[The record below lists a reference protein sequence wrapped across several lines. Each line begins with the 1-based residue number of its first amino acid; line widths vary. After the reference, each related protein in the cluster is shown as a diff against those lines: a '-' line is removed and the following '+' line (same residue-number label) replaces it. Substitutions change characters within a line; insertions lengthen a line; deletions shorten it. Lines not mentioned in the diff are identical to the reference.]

1 MTSITTEFVGLASPV
16 IGRAG
21 AGGHPCQGI
30 WHAPAGERPKIGFI
44 ATHYNVDFSEHYL
57 GSYLAARGFGFL
69 GWNTRFRGNE
79 RSFLLD
85 HAVAE
90 IGVGVQWMKEV
101 AGVETVVI
109 VGNSGGG
116 SLMGA
121 YQSQAV
127 QPNIKPVA
135 GLPAL
140 DVITNLT
147 AADLFVFVSAHP
159 GRPEIFTNWMDASV
173 TDENDPVA
181 TDASLDI
188 YNPDNG
194 PPFAPEFVD
203 RYRTAQVGRNHRI
216 TAWVKDELA
225 RCGEAGVRDRLF
237 VVTRVWA
244 DPRFVDPSID
254 PNDRP
259 PNSCY
264 LGDPERANRSV
275 YGVGL
280 VNSLRTWLSMWSL
293 EDSQCQAAPHLA
305 RLTVPTLL
313 IDASADSGVFP
324 SDADTIL
331 GAAAASDKTRVTVKG
346 DHYFLEPDGGRDE
359 VADTIA
365 EWVRART

>member
-1 MTSITTEFVGLASPV
+1 MTIDRHFVGLPSPV

-30 WHAPAGERPKIGFI
+30 WHTPAGQSPSVGFI
-44 ATHYNVDFSEHYL
+44 ATHYNIDFSEHYL
-57 GSYLAARGFGFL
+57 ASYLAERGYGFL

-90 IGVGVQWMKEV
+90 IGVGVRWMKEV

-121 YQSQAV
+121 YHSQAV
-127 QPNIKPVA
+127 EPNLTPVV
-135 GLPAL
+135 GMPAL
-140 DVITNLT
+140 DGIDDLP
-147 AADLFVFVSAHP
+147 AGDLFVFVSAHP

-173 TDENDPVA
+173 IDENDPLA
-181 TDASLDI
+181 TDPSLDI
-188 YNPDNG
+188 YNPENG
-194 PPFAPEFVD
+194 PPYSAEFVA
-203 RYRTAQVGRNHRI
+203 RYRTAQVARNHGI
-216 TAWVKDELA
+216 TAWVKAELDRLA
-225 RCGEAGVRDRLF
+225 EGGIRDRLF
-237 VVTRVWA
+237 AVNRVWA
-244 DPRFVDPSID
+244 DPRFVDPTLD

-264 LGDPERANRSV
+264 LGNPKRANGGI

-280 VNSLRTWLSMWSL
+280 INSLRTWLSMWSL
-293 EDSQCQAAPHLA
+293 EDSECQAAPHLA

-313 IDASADSGVFP
+313 VEASGDSGVFP
-324 SDADTIL
+324 TDAETIL
-331 GAAAASDKTRVTVKG
+331 DAVAATDKTKLTFDG
-346 DHYFLEPDGGRDE
+346 DHYFLQPDGARDQ
-359 VADTIA
+359 VADAITQ
-365 EWVRART
+365 WVGERT

>member
-1 MTSITTEFVGLASPV
+1 MSIDRTFVGLPSPV

-30 WHAPAGERPKIGFI
+30 WHTPSGHSPTVGFI

-57 GSYLAARGFGFL
+57 ASYVAERGYGFL

-79 RSFLLD
+79 RTFLLD

-90 IGVGVQWMKEV
+90 IGVGVRWMKEV

-121 YQSQAV
+121 YHSEAV
-127 QPNIKPVA
+127 EPNIEPVA
-135 GLPAL
+135 GMPPSPGLDGLPPG
-140 DVITNLT
+140 
-147 AADLFVFVSAHP
+147 DLFVFVSAHP

-173 TDENDPVA
+173 TDEADPIA
-181 TDASLDI
+181 TDPTLDI
-188 YNPDNG
+188 YNPENG
-194 PPFAPEFVD
+194 PPYTSEFVV
-203 RYRTAQVGRNHRI
+203 RYRAAQVARNRRI
-216 TAWVKDELA
+216 TTWAKDELT
-225 RCGEAGVRDRLF
+225 RCAEAGIRDRLF
-237 VVTRVWA
+237 VVNRVWA
-244 DPRFVDPSID
+244 DPRFVDPTID

-264 LGDPERANRSV
+264 LGDPERANHGI

-293 EDSQCQAAPHLA
+293 DDSPCQAGPHLA

-313 IDASADSGVFP
+313 IEATGDSGVFP
-324 SDADTIL
+324 SDAESIL
-331 GAAAASDKTRVTVKG
+331 GAVAATDKTKVSLDG
-346 DHYFLEPDGGRDE
+346 DHYFLQPHGARDR
-359 VADTIA
+359 VADTITD
-365 EWVRART
+365 WVAARV

>member
-1 MTSITTEFVGLASPV
+1 MTAIDRAFVGLASPV
-16 IGRAG
+16 VGRAG

-30 WHAPAGERPKIGFI
+30 WHTPAGQRPTVGFI

-57 GSYLAARGFGFL
+57 AAYLAERGFGFL

-90 IGVGVQWMKEV
+90 IGVGVKWMKEH
-101 AGVETVVI
+101 AGVDTVVI
-109 VGNSGGG
+109 LGNSGGG

-127 QPNIKPVA
+127 EPNIEPVV
-135 GLPAL
+135 GMPAL
-140 DVITNLT
+140 DGLDQLI
-147 AADLFVFVSAHP
+147 AGDLYVFVSAHP
-159 GRPEIFTNWMDASV
+159 GRPEIFTNWLDGSV
-173 TDENDPVA
+173 IDETDPTSTDP
-181 TDASLDI
+181 SLDI

-194 PPFAPEFVD
+194 PPYSAEFVA
-203 RYRTAQVGRNHRI
+203 RYRAAQAVRNRRI
-216 TAWVKDELA
+216 TSWVKNELVRCTEA
-225 RCGEAGVRDRLF
+225 RIRDRLF
-237 VVTRVWA
+237 VVNRVWA

-254 PNDRP
+254 ANERP

-264 LGDPERANRSV
+264 LGDPNRANRGV

-293 EDSQCQAAPHLA
+293 DDSPCQAAPHLA
-305 RLTVPTLL
+305 RLAVPTLL
-313 IDASADSGVFP
+313 IDASADTGVFP
-324 SDADTIL
+324 TDAETIL
-331 GAAAASDKTRVTVKG
+331 QAVAAADKTRVTLPG
-346 DHYFLEPDGGRDE
+346 DHYFLEPDGARDR

-365 EWVRART
+365 DWVNSKL